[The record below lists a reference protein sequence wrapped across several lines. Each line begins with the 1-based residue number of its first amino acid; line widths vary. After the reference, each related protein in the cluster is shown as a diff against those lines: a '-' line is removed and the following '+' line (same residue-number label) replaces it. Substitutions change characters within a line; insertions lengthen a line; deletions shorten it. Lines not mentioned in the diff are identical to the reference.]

1 MIRIL
6 KETNFNFIKA
16 RKKAFILSLFLIV
29 VGIISLLI
37 RGGLNYGI
45 DFSGGS
51 LIQLHFEKPISTG
64 EIRKALSEAGYTKA
78 QIQKFGTAND
88 FLIKTVA
95 HESFISDTVGP
106 NIIEASIEMEK
117 GATTKSIIIKATA
130 SDKRRGN
137 GAISTVEFFVDSL
150 VEEGKGIE
158 MSGVDIFDT
167 PEEKVVATIPV
178 SDWEVNTSHIIYI
191 RAKDSNGNW
200 GKEKKLTVKISGA
213 GLIMPEETP
222 SEKEEKL
229 VSEEQKLETSGTAI
243 KAKLEKF
250 FPDNPLRV
258 DREEMVGPAVSKNL
272 QWKALWVVLLGMGAI
287 LLYVSF
293 RFTFR
298 FGVGA
303 VIALFHDV
311 FITIGVL
318 SIMGKE
324 FTIPIVAAILTI
336 VGYSINDTI
345 VISDRI
351 RENLKHLRKEGFGEV
366 INTSINQ
373 TLSRTIITSLTTFV
387 AMLVLFLFGGKVI
400 HDFSFA
406 LLIGVVIGTY
416 SSVFVVAPIVYEW
429 ELKSPTRK
437 RK

>member
-1 MIRIL
+1 MIQIL
-6 KETNFNFIKA
+6 KETHFNFIRA
-16 RKKAFILSLFLIV
+16 RKKAFILSLSLIV
-29 VGIISLLI
+29 IGIIFLFI

-45 DFSGGS
+45 DFTGGT
-51 LIQLHFEKPISTG
+51 LIQLHFEKHISTAQ
-64 EIRKALSEAGYTKA
+64 IRKTLTEMGYTKT

-88 FLIKTVA
+88 FLIKTPVLQG
-95 HESFISDTVGP
+95 FVTDTIGP
-106 NIIEASIEMEK
+106 SIVKASIEMEK
-117 GATTKSIIIKATA
+117 GMTKSIIIRATA
-130 SDKRRGN
+130 SDRMRGDGVI
-137 GAISTVEFFVDSL
+137 GAVEFFVDSL
-150 VEEGKGIE
+150 GAKGRGIE

-167 PEEKVVATIPV
+167 PEEEAIATVPLP
-178 SDWEVNTSHIIYI
+178 DWKPNTSHIIYI
-191 RAKDSNGNW
+191 RAKDANGNW
-200 GKEKKLTVKISGA
+200 GEAKRVTVKLSPDGS
-213 GLIMPEETP
+213 IMPQEVT
-222 SEKEEKL
+222 SEKVEKL
-229 VSEEQKLETSGTAI
+229 NTEKPKLESSSYLI
-243 KAKLEKF
+243 KSKLEKY
-250 FPDNPLRV
+250 FPDNPPRL
-258 DREEMVGPAVSKNL
+258 DREEMVGPSVSRNL
-272 QWKALWVVLLGMGAI
+272 QWKALWVILLGMVAI
-287 LLYVSF
+287 LIYVSF

-311 FITIGVL
+311 LITIGIL

-351 RENLKHLRKEGFGEV
+351 RENLKRIRRETFGEI
-366 INTSINQ
+366 INLSINQ

-387 AMLVLFLFGGKVI
+387 ALLALFLFGGKVI

-406 LLIGVVIGTY
+406 LLIGIVVGTY

-429 ELKSPTRK
+429 ETKSPTRK